1 MERAPLD
8 NTLEDV
14 AGQIYAECRAGSVVL
29 THGDLW
35 HGACDNRSMGTR
47 RVIHLGFA
55 CPSTRPQYEIAGAL
69 PQTTRDRFPCMR
81 QLAPFQNWW
90 RVPANC
96 ETKPMQSIPFM
107 NAWMHSPIAATVVCA
122 CLSLFGLCMRQI
134 RVTGGRAKHQ
144 THSRSEKAEEVDSTY
159 QEPPFTGDDATGRRR
174 GNQPA
179 PYRNGDGMR
188 AQE

>member
-14 AGQIYAECRAGSVVL
+14 PGQIYAECPAGSVVL

-35 HGACDNRSMGTR
+35 HGACDNRSTGTR

-69 PQTTRDRFPCMR
+69 PQTTRERFPCMR
-81 QLAPFQNWW
+81 QLAPFRNWW

-96 ETKPMQSIPFM
+96 VCK
-107 NAWMHSPIAATVVCA
+107 AYVVQRER
-122 CLSLFGLCMRQI
+122 LL
-134 RVTGGRAKHQ
+134 GR
-144 THSRSEKAEEVDSTY
+144 
-159 QEPPFTGDDATGRRR
+159 
-174 GNQPA
+174 
-179 PYRNGDGMR
+179 YRDYNLRISNSMF
-188 AQE
+188 A